1 MADPRPP
8 RQSGGV
14 RRLPRALHPVAWWV
28 WAIGLATAASRTTN
42 PLLLGLIIAVA
53 AFVVSRR
60 RSDAPWARGFRGYL
74 IAGLVIVVLRVVYR
88 ILFGGDYGDHVVISL
103 PEVPLPDWAVGITL
117 GGDITLESILAAAY
131 DGLRLA
137 TIIICVGAANVL
149 ADPRRLLRSVP
160 NALYEMGATIV
171 VAISVAPQLVE
182 SVGRVRRARRLR
194 GGSGRGL
201 RGMASILIPV
211 LEDALHRSLDLAAA
225 MDARGYGRSAHI
237 PARTRRLTGV
247 LVIGGLIGIC
257 VGAYGVLD
265 ETVAPILGLPMLAVG
280 LAAAIGG
287 FALGGRRLD
296 RTAYRPD
303 PLDGRRDGGR
313 GHRHR
318 GGRGDDRGRDG
329 RSGGAATVARPARL
343 AAARADRHARDPG
356 RGPARLARSTGPAAA
371 RSRRRGPVQRVGAAR
386 SAAGPQVGS

>member
-1 MADPRPP
+1 M
-8 RQSGGV
+8 
-14 RRLPRALHPVAWWV
+14 
-28 WAIGLATAASRTTN
+28 
-42 PLLLGLIIAVA
+42 
-53 AFVVSRR
+53 VSRR

-74 IAGLVIVVLRVVYR
+74 IAGLVIVILRVVYR

-103 PEVPLPDWAVGITL
+103 PEIPLPAWAVGITL
-117 GGDITLESILAAAY
+117 GGDVTLESILAAAY

-160 NALYEMGATIV
+160 SALYEMGATIV

-194 GGSGRGL
+194 GGSGRGV

-237 PARTRRLTGV
+237 PARTRRLTGL
-247 LVIGGLIGIC
+247 LVIGGLLGIC

-287 FALGGRRLD
+287 FALGGRRLE

-303 PLDGRRDGGR
+303 RW
-313 GHRHR
+313 
-318 GGRGDDRGRDG
+318 
-329 RSGGAATVARPARL
+329 TVVEQESPRQASRP
-343 AAARADRHARDPG
+343 PG
-356 RGPARLARSTGPAAA
+356 
-371 RSRRRGPVQRVGAAR
+371 
-386 SAAGPQVGS
+386 